1 MNIIWWTLYILGA
14 LTICILWTQLM
25 ALIGTWL
32 KSYRDSKDPLTL
44 TRKDVE
50 SLVRME
56 VQAALENVEISR
68 TTYHGLGKDSFRI
81 THKDEALLRDHI
93 RNDFDKEEK

>member
-1 MNIIWWTLYILGA
+1 MSIIWWTLYILGA

-32 KSYRDSKDPLTL
+32 KAYRESKEPLTL
-44 TRKDVE
+44 TRKDIQ

-56 VQAALENVEISR
+56 IDA
-68 TTYHGLGKDSFRI
+68 YLGK
-81 THKDEALLRDHI
+81 E
-93 RNDFDKEEK
+93 DK

>member
-44 TRKDVE
+44 TRKDIQ

-56 VQAALENVEISR
+56 VDAYLSKE
-68 TTYHGLGKDSFRI
+68 
-81 THKDEALLRDHI
+81 
-93 RNDFDKEEK
+93 DK